1 MVEKLT
7 KLQLAEYKE
16 AFNLFD
22 KDRNGTIC
30 THELR
35 NVMHAL
41 GQSPS
46 DQEIQ
51 DMIACS
57 DKDGSGNIDLN
68 EFLHLMTSKN
78 KHNLD
83 EIRIAFK
90 VMDKDGDGFISF
102 SDLKKAMNECHENL
116 SDDELK
122 KMIIDADMDEDGRVG
137 YTEFVQ
143 FFQREY

>member
-1 MVEKLT
+1 MADKLT
-7 KLQLAEYKE
+7 KMQLAEYKE

-46 DQEIQ
+46 DQEIA

-68 EFLHLMTSKN
+68 EFLHLMTSSQKQN
-78 KHNLD
+78 MG
-83 EIRIAFK
+83 EIRTAFK
-90 VMDKDGDGFISF
+90 MMDKDKDGFISF
-102 SDLKKAMNECHENL
+102 DDLKRTMTECKESL
-116 SDDELK
+116 SDSELQR
-122 KMIIDADMDEDGRVG
+122 MITDADIDLDGRVC

>member
-1 MVEKLT
+1 MALLPSILFSVLCLREQSAECHVGVLMIPCVNNVV
-7 KLQLAEYKE
+7 EYKE

-46 DQEIQ
+46 DQEIA

-57 DKDGSGNIDLN
+57 DKDGKMFVLN
-68 EFLHLMTSKN
+68 FCL
-78 KHNLD
+78 
-83 EIRIAFK
+83 
-90 VMDKDGDGFISF
+90 
-102 SDLKKAMNECHENL
+102 C
-116 SDDELK
+116 
-122 KMIIDADMDEDGRVG
+122 
-137 YTEFVQ
+137 Y
-143 FFQREY
+143 